1 MRLER
6 AVGYGALVSTGVLI
20 AHAFGYLIAY
30 SSAADRSI
38 ALAGHAY
45 FGPTAWVII
54 PLASLLIAAVVVR
67 AVARSAVT
75 GFRPGAVSTATM
87 AGFFALEVLERV
99 PAGEHHAAFTEPGVV
114 AGLVLS
120 LPVGWMLAKL
130 ARGIE
135 HFVDAFVNGTRQR
148 WSGQTVLAAPVE
160 ASAAIA
166 GQIFGLV
173 PSPRGPPGLRVLTI

>member
-6 AVGYGALVSTGVLI
+6 AVGYGALASSGVFI

-30 SSAADRSI
+30 SSAADRSV
-38 ALAGHAY
+38 ALAGHTY
-45 FGPTAWVII
+45 FGPAAWAVI
-54 PLASLLIAAVVVR
+54 PLASVLIAAVVVR
-67 AVARSAVT
+67 SAARTMIT
-75 GFRPGAVSTATM
+75 GFRPGLVSTAVM

-99 PAGEHHAAFTEPGVV
+99 PAGEHHAAFTEPGVL

-120 LPVGWMLAKL
+120 LPVGWVLAKL

-135 HFVDAFVNGTRQR
+135 HIVEAIVNAARRG
-148 WSGQTVLAAPVE
+148 WSRPVVLATSAEAP
-160 ASAAIA
+160 AIA
-166 GQIFGLV
+166 IGQFFGLL

>member
-67 AVARSAVT
+67 AAARSAVA
-75 GFRPGAVSTATM
+75 GFRPGVVSAAVM

-114 AGLVLS
+114 VGLILS
-120 LPVGWMLAKL
+120 LPVGWVLTKL
-130 ARGIE
+130 ARSIE
-135 HFVDAFVNGTRQR
+135 RIVEAIVNSSRRR
-148 WSGQTVLAAPVE
+148 WSRQVVLAAPVE
-160 ASAAIA
+160 ALAANI
-166 GQIFGLV
+166 GRFFSLL

>member
-45 FGPTAWVII
+45 FGPTAWVLI
-54 PLASLLIAAVVVR
+54 PLASLVIAAVVVR
-67 AVARSAVT
+67 AAARSAVT
-75 GFRPGAVSTATM
+75 GYRPGVASVAIM

-99 PAGEHHAAFTEPGVV
+99 PAGEHHAVFAEPGVV

-120 LPVGWMLAKL
+120 LPVGWVLAKL
-130 ARGIE
+130 TRSIE
-135 HFVDAFVNGTRQR
+135 HIVDAIVNSSRRQ
-148 WSGQTVLAAPVE
+148 WSRQVVLAVPVE
-160 ASAAIA
+160 APAANI
-166 GQIFGLV
+166 GQFFGLL
-173 PSPRGPPGLRVLTI
+173 PSPRGPPGLRVLNI